1 MTKTILRY
9 FLLFVLV
16 LAGITAAAQ
25 TANWKDV
32 YKAKKK
38 DTVFGIARKYGIT
51 LQQLMDANPTMKTD
65 GYQLKKGDMIY
76 IPNVVAPSTNAQTVA
91 PTAMAKEAAKKKDAD
106 IRNRAIRVGVMLPLH
121 LQDGDGQRM
130 VEYYRGMLL
139 ATDVLKK
146 QKISVD
152 IHAWNVAADADIRQV
167 LLDNSAERC
176 DIIFGPLYTRQVKPL
191 ANFCK
196 TYGIRMVIPFSINGD
211 EVAHNSQV
219 FQVYQ
224 SADQLNQKAIH
235 AFLERFPHH
244 HPIFIDCNDTTSRK
258 GLFTFGLRKQLD
270 AKGVKYSITN
280 LRSSEDMFA
289 KAFSRKEPN
298 VVVLN
303 SGRSPELNIAF
314 AKLNSLK
321 TSQPGV
327 SISLFGYTEWLMY
340 TKYNLADYYKF
351 DTYIPSTFY
360 YNPLSSATQQVEAA
374 YRRWFRTEPQP
385 SLPRFV
391 LVGYDHALFFL
402 QGLHRYGAGFTG
414 SRTETVTAPLQSP
427 LYFRQIAGGGLQSEI
442 FQLIHYKSNQTIDSV
457 TY

>member
-167 LLDNSAERC
+167 LR
-176 DIIFGPLYTRQVKPL
+176 
-191 ANFCK
+191 
-196 TYGIRMVIPFSINGD
+196 RM
-211 EVAHNSQV
+211 
-219 FQVYQ
+219 
-224 SADQLNQKAIH
+224 
-235 AFLERFPHH
+235 
-244 HPIFIDCNDTTSRK
+244 
-258 GLFTFGLRKQLD
+258 
-270 AKGVKYSITN
+270 
-280 LRSSEDMFA
+280 SS
-289 KAFSRKEPN
+289 
-298 VVVLN
+298 
-303 SGRSPELNIAF
+303 G
-314 AKLNSLK
+314 
-321 TSQPGV
+321 TC
-327 SISLFGYTEWLMY
+327 W
-340 TKYNLADYYKF
+340 
-351 DTYIPSTFY
+351 
-360 YNPLSSATQQVEAA
+360 
-374 YRRWFRTEPQP
+374 RR
-385 SLPRFV
+385 
-391 LVGYDHALFFL
+391 
-402 QGLHRYGAGFTG
+402 
-414 SRTETVTAPLQSP
+414 
-427 LYFRQIAGGGLQSEI
+427 
-442 FQLIHYKSNQTIDSV
+442 
-457 TY
+457 

>member
-9 FLLFVLV
+9 FLLLVLV
-16 LAGITAAAQ
+16 LAGVTAVAQ

-51 LQQLMDANPTMKTD
+51 IQQLMDANPAMKAD
-65 GYQLKKGDMIY
+65 GYQLKKGDMIN
-76 IPNVVAPSTNAQTVA
+76 IPNVVAPTANTQTA
-91 PTAMAKEAAKKKDAD
+91 TPAATAKETAKKKDAD

-121 LQDGDGQRM
+121 LQDGDGLRM

-146 QKISVD
+146 QNISVD
-152 IHAWNVAADADIRQV
+152 IHAWNVAADTDIRQV

-196 TYGIRMVIPFSINGD
+196 AYGIRMVIPFSINGD
-211 EVAHNSQV
+211 EVAHNPQV

-224 SADQLNQKAIH
+224 SADQLNQKAIS

-244 HPIFIDCNDTTSRK
+244 HPVFIDCNDTTSRK
-258 GLFTFGLRKQLD
+258 GVFTFGLRKQLD
-270 AKGVKYSITN
+270 AHGVKYSITN

-321 TSQPGV
+321 NAQPGV

-340 TKYNLADYYKF
+340 TKYNLANYYKF

-360 YNPLSSATQQVEAA
+360 YNPLSAATQQVEAA
-374 YRRWFRTEPQP
+374 YRRWFHTETQP

-402 QGLHRYGAGFTG
+402 QGLHRYGTKFNG

-427 LYFRQIAGGGLQSEI
+427 LRFRQIAGGGLQNEI